1 LWCNLCNRSCSQ
13 SKYLSISCVSRA
25 RDVVLILIW
34 QRFFSWKR
42 KIKSK
47 VKNRRDSLNDFTH
60 VHIYRHTRTRLPASH
75 IFAFMSRSVCTQN
88 RGLLSHK
95 YFVRALS
102 FASSPQVFKNSRLQT
117 RFCYYI
123 FSLRTKVAESVLRR
137 GSRNASGGIYWDACH
152 LSWVL
157 FYRLVHFMEF
167 SISYSATC
175 TFRHATNL
183 YDRSKTCCDRINN
196 LCRRIMPKGGYSI
209 LSQVTE
215 KS

>member
-1 LWCNLCNRSCSQ
+1 VQ
-13 SKYLSISCVSRA
+13 SELFAVKIFEHFMRFESSRCCIDFDLTTFLL
-25 RDVVLILIW
+25 R
-34 QRFFSWKR
+34 KR

-47 VKNRRDSLNDFTH
+47 VKNRRDSLNDFTHVH

-95 YFVRALS
+95 YFVLS

-123 FSLRTKVAESVLRR
+123 LSLRTKVAESVLRR

-157 FYRLVHFMEF
+157 FYRLAFYGIFDILQRHVY
-167 SISYSATC
+167 IPTC
-175 TFRHATNL
+175 HKL
-183 YDRSKTCCDRINN
+183 IWQK
-196 LCRRIMPKGGYSI
+196 
-209 LSQVTE
+209 
-215 KS
+215 